1 VELGND
7 VVVEDYVVEGD
18 MGVGSVVEDYVVEGN
33 WAGIMED
40 NMVEVLEAFVV
51 GDLVVDLY
59 LWKMVGLFR

>member
-7 VVVEDYVVEGD
+7 VVVEDYVVEGN
-18 MGVGSVVEDYVVEGN
+18 MGVGRVVEDFVVDYLV
-33 WAGIMED
+33 GIVVD